1 MIPVPGAVRGP
12 VETVQAFY
20 RHISQGEFDAA
31 ADLWTDN
38 MKRRY
43 PPEENIRQ
51 RFSQTWSIRL
61 EDARLASMSQ
71 DSEQASVAVQI
82 VEVQGAPPTPQRVTG
97 TWWLLRSS
105 NIWLMDRPA
114 LERG

>member
-1 MIPVPGAVRGP
+1 MIPVPSTGAGP

-31 ADLWTDN
+31 SDLWTAD

-43 PPEENIRQ
+43 PPDENIRQ

-61 EDARLASMSQ
+61 EDARLTTMSQ
-71 DSEQASVAVQI
+71 DGEQASVAVQI
-82 VEVQGAPPTPQRVTG
+82 VEVQGAPPTPQRFSG
-97 TWWLLRSS
+97 TWWLLRGPNS
-105 NIWLMDRPA
+105 WLMDRPS

>member
-1 MIPVPGAVRGP
+1 MIPVPGAGRGP

-43 PPEENIRQ
+43 PPDENIRQ

-97 TWWLLRSS
+97 TWWLLRGS
-105 NIWLMDRPA
+105 NVWLMDRPA